1 MKLIAFIFIGIIIGA
16 SIGVGA
22 VYLFILPNVVKP
34 RMEELSQ
41 RLSDVESSISTLA
54 EVQARAVD
62 SLSRVEDSVKSIS
75 PLTNRVSSI
84 EESINKL
91 DILSRRISVV
101 ENSTISIEYEFD
113 IISDQL
119 LSLQESLDYIYYS
132 DIVGLQEDI
141 ASLEYNLTKL
151 VSEVDKKVRGLVSDV
166 DEIVMTLEEGFAYKL
181 LKKALAEQDGDAAT
195 LITDEIFDDLESSSI
210 VFVQWINLV
219 GSENVKNVLGSY
231 IDTQFPTF
239 IWYDQ
244 YISKVNTHK
253 YMTYVVTYFPIIID
267 TGLPSIGKI
276 TIPRVSLIIVGTVN
290 VAKKRVSS
298 IGIEFLK
305 I

>member
-1 MKLIAFIFIGIIIGA
+1 LKLIAFIFVGIIIGA
-16 SIGVGA
+16 SMGVGA

-34 RMEELSQ
+34 QVEELSQ
-41 RLSDVESSISTLA
+41 RLSDVESSMSTLA
-54 EVQARAVD
+54 DVQARALD
-62 SLSRVEDSVKSIS
+62 SLSRVEDSIKSIS
-75 PLTNRVSSI
+75 PLANRVSSI

-91 DILSRRISVV
+91 DILSRMISVV
-101 ENSTISIEYEFD
+101 ENSTISIEYEID
-113 IISDQL
+113 EISDQL
-119 LSLQESLDYIYYS
+119 SSLQESLDYIYYS
-132 DIVGLQEDI
+132 DIVGLQEDV

-166 DEIVMTLEEGFAYKL
+166 DDIVITLEEGFAYKL
-181 LKKALAEQDGDAAT
+181 LKKALAEQDGDVAT
-195 LITDEIFDDLESSSI
+195 LITDEIFDDLKSSST

-219 GSENVKNVLGSY
+219 GSENVKNVLESY

-253 YMTYVVTYFPIIID
+253 YMTYVLTYFPIIID
-267 TGLPSIGKI
+267 TGLPSIGEI

>member
-1 MKLIAFIFIGIIIGA
+1 M
-16 SIGVGA
+16 GVGA

-41 RLSDVESSISTLA
+41 RLSDVESSMSTLA
-54 EVQARAVD
+54 DVQSRALD
-62 SLSRVEDSVKSIS
+62 SLSRVEDSIESIS
-75 PLTNRVSSI
+75 PLANRVSSI
-84 EESINKL
+84 EESINRL
-91 DILSRRISVV
+91 DNLSRRISVV
-101 ENSTISIEYEFD
+101 ENSTISIEYEVNEM
-113 IISDQL
+113 SDQL

-141 ASLEYNLTKL
+141 DSLEYNLTKL

-166 DEIVMTLEEGFAYKL
+166 DKIVITLEEDLAYKL
-181 LKKALAEQDGDAAT
+181 LKKALAEQEGDVAT
-195 LITDEIFDDLESSSI
+195 RITDEIFDDLKSSST

-219 GSENVKNVLGSY
+219 GSENVKNILGSY
-231 IDTQFPTF
+231 IDNQLPTF
-239 IWYDQ
+239 IWHDQ

-253 YMTYVVTYFPIIID
+253 YMTYIVTYFPITID
-267 TGLPSIGKI
+267 TGLPSIGEI

-290 VAKKRVSS
+290 VAKKGVSS
-298 IGIEFLK
+298 IEIEDLK

>member
-1 MKLIAFIFIGIIIGA
+1 MGL
-16 SIGVGA
+16 GA

-41 RLSDVESSISTLA
+41 RLSDVESSMNTLA
-54 EVQARAVD
+54 DVQARAVD
-62 SLSRVEDSVKSIS
+62 GLSRVEDSIKSIS
-75 PLTNRVSSI
+75 PLANRVSSI
-84 EESINKL
+84 EESINRL
-91 DILSRRISVV
+91 YNLSRRISVV
-101 ENSTISIEYEFD
+101 ENSTISIESEID
-113 IISDQL
+113 EISDQL

-166 DEIVMTLEEGFAYKL
+166 DEIVITLEEDFAYKL
-181 LKKALAEQDGDAAT
+181 LKKSLAEQDGDVAT
-195 LITDEIFDDLESSSI
+195 RITDEVFDDLKSSST

-239 IWYDQ
+239 VWHDQ

-253 YMTYVVTYFPIIID
+253 YMTYIVTYFPIIID
-267 TGLPSIGKI
+267 TELPSIGEI

-298 IGIEFLK
+298 IEIEFLK